1 MALPFDLPLLSSG
14 FATLDGGAR
23 AAGREA
29 ALSAARSMGE
39 VLGMEVRLDGEPR
52 PAAVAP
58 GAAVQRL
65 AIELA
70 ALPGTAWLE
79 VEPLLVARLVEA
91 LCTGDRPPPAA
102 AALTPLEE
110 TALELLVL
118 AALDGARLVPEVD
131 ARLAPRLA
139 RGAPPATGRPT
150 PLAVDLAV
158 TAGPVRGRA
167 RLLLPPAAVAAL
179 RAPASLEEPLAS
191 FPLFASL
198 RGGSAPLT
206 PAELA
211 ALEPGDV
218 VLCDPPP
225 LGRHRLVFP
234 GGLTA
239 VGLVDGAT
247 FTVEETEMDH
257 PLDGIPVTLEVELA
271 RVPLTVADLA
281 RLAPGGTL
289 PLHLDRRGLVALR
302 LGGRLLA
309 RGELVD
315 VDGAVGV
322 RVLSLE
328 ATRPPAAPEAIEDA
342 DPDEPELEE
351 AP

>member
-14 FATLDGGAR
+14 FAALDAGAR

-29 ALSAARSMGE
+29 ALSSARAMGE
-39 VLGMEVRLDGEPR
+39 VLGLEVRLDGEPR
-52 PAAVAP
+52 PAAAAP
-58 GAAVQRL
+58 GAAVHRL

-79 VEPLLVARLVEA
+79 VEPLLVARRVEA
-91 LCTGDRPPPAA
+91 LCAGERPPPAA

-118 AALDGARLVPEVD
+118 AALDGARRVPEVD

-139 RGAPPATGRPT
+139 RGAPTPAALPS
-150 PLAVDLAV
+150 PLAVDLV
-158 TAGPVRGRA
+158 VSAGAVRGRA
-167 RLLLPPAAVAAL
+167 RLLLPPAAVTAL
-179 RAPASLEEPLAS
+179 RAPPSLEAHLAS

-198 RGGSAPLT
+198 RGGTAPLT
-206 PAELA
+206 PTELA

-225 LGRHRLVFP
+225 AGRHRLVFP
-234 GGLTA
+234 GGLA
-239 VGLVDGAT
+239 ALGRVDGAT
-247 FTVEETEMDH
+247 FTVEETEMDE
-257 PLDGIPVTLEVELA
+257 LAGIPVTLEVELA
-271 RVPLTVADLA
+271 RVPLTLADLA
-281 RLAPGGTL
+281 RLAPGATL
-289 PLHLDRRGLVALR
+289 PLHLDRRGLVTLR
-302 LGGRLLA
+302 LGERALA

-322 RVLSLE
+322 RVLSME
-328 ATRPPAAPEAIEDA
+328 AAP
-342 DPDEPELEE
+342 
-351 AP
+351 